1 MANEVV
7 LVGDI
12 HANELKVLNWQLKC
26 RQYRDYIPVKIL
38 DYPTY
43 VLMGDTFT
51 RMKDEDFKKCC
62 EVMDEL
68 AKFMIEQGIH
78 FDTRTNR

>member
-1 MANEVV
+1 MANEII

-26 RQYRDYIPVKIL
+26 NSYKSYLPIKVL
-38 DYPTY
+38 DYS
-43 VLMGDTFT
+43 DTFT
-51 RMKDEDFKKCC
+51 PMKDVDIKKGC
-62 EVMDEL
+62 EIMGKL
-68 AKFMIEQGIH
+68 AKIMIKHEVY

>member
-7 LVGDI
+7 LVGDV

-26 RQYRDYIPVKIL
+26 RQYRDYLPVEIL
-38 DYPTY
+38 DYPSY

-51 RMKDEDFKKCC
+51 PMKDVDFKKCC
-62 EVMDEL
+62 EAMDEL
-68 AKFMIEQGIH
+68 AKLMIKYGVY
-78 FDTRTNR
+78 FDARTNR